1 MAILANRVKIRNNLV
16 ELGKFAFFSIRKFFV
31 FILMLAACYLLYFS
45 SPHPLANGL
54 LEISG
59 RYLSAGS
66 LIYKESIQT
75 AKWIYGRLSY
85 FKDLE
90 AEILRLKLELATL
103 ESTKQLALIT
113 HSENQALKK
122 ILNVTQEVKY
132 DFVTAKIVGTAI
144 SPFASSAIIQA
155 GAKDGVKINNIV
167 RGKAGLIGR
176 ISGIS
181 TNYSTV
187 MLINDHNSRIP
198 VITGTS
204 KVRGIL
210 AKQGDH
216 LKIMYLKENH
226 TATDGEVIYTSGDG
240 KIFPKGIAV
249 ATVEQI
255 TNEGAFVKAIENF
268 NDIEFAVV
276 ESKPN

>member
-1 MAILANRVKIRNNLV
+1 VAILANRVKIRNNLV
-16 ELGKFAFFSIRKFFV
+16 ELGKFTSFSIRKFFV
-31 FILMLAACYLLYFS
+31 FILMLAACYLSYFS
-45 SPHPLANGL
+45 SPRPLANGL

-75 AKWIYGRLSY
+75 VKWIYGRLSY

-90 AEILRLKLELATL
+90 AEILRLKLELAAL
-103 ESTKQLALIT
+103 ESTKQFALLT

-132 DFVTAKIVGTAI
+132 DFITAKIVGTAI
-144 SPFASSAIIQA
+144 SPFSSSAIIQA
-155 GAKDGVKINNIV
+155 GAKDGVKVNDIV
-167 RGKAGLIGR
+167 KGKAGLIGR